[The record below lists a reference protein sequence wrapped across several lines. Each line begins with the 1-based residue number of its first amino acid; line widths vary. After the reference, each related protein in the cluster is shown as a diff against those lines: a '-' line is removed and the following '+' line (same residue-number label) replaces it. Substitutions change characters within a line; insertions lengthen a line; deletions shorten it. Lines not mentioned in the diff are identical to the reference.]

1 MKRFSTWILITGDLI
16 VLTLFV
22 IVGQREH
29 ELTDAADPVFGV
41 IRGGAPFLMTW
52 LAAAFILRAFDPNTT
67 FWPFMGRTLNAWLV
81 AVPLAILL
89 RSLLLGRAVVPTVFL
104 WVTYGV
110 GFAFIGG
117 WRIVFKL
124 IKFPQFPKVP

>member
-1 MKRFSTWILITGDLI
+1 MKRFSTWILLAGDL
-16 VLTLFV
+16 VALVAFV
-22 IVGQREH
+22 AIGQETH
-29 ELTDAADPVFGV
+29 EIGDTAHPILNAL
-41 IRGGAPFLMTW
+41 RGGAPFLIVW

-104 WVTYGV
+104 WVAYGV
-110 GFAFIGG
+110 GFAFLGG
-117 WRIVFKL
+117 WRLVFKL
-124 IKFPQFPKVP
+124 GFSRR

>member
-1 MKRFSTWILITGDLI
+1 MKRFSIWILLAGDLVALI
-16 VLTLFV
+16 AFV
-22 IVGQREH
+22 AIGQETH
-29 ELTDAADPVFGV
+29 EIGGEAPLLNAL
-41 IRGGAPFLMTW
+41 RGGAPFLIVW
-52 LAAAFILRAFDPNTT
+52 LAAAFILRAFDPNTA

-110 GFAFIGG
+110 GFAFLGG
-117 WRIVFKL
+117 WRIVFRL